1 MSLSNYSLSLF
12 VSLLAA
18 CWCGM
23 ASAQQTFTITVDYSQ
38 APQCQAFA
46 EKSKTLVEEWYP
58 KLNSILFGENHPLPY
73 PAVKLVFKPMK
84 GVAGTANN
92 EITIS
97 EEWVTKK
104 APDDYG
110 MVIHELTHVVQNYK
124 GKGDW
129 WLTEGIADYT
139 RDRHFEPG
147 KRTHRIDRVKHSYKQ
162 GYGVAAA
169 FLIWLEE
176 TKTKDKELVRKL
188 NTASHDGTYSPA
200 KFKELCG
207 ADAETLWKEFLTTQP
222 K

>member
-1 MSLSNYSLSLF
+1 MSSRNHSLPVF
-12 VSLLAA
+12 VALLMA
-18 CWCGM
+18 CWCG
-23 ASAQQTFTITVDYSQ
+23 AVSAQQKFTVTADYSQ

-58 KLNSILFGENHPLPY
+58 KLNHILFGENHPLPY
-73 PAVKLVFKPMK
+73 PEVKLVFKPMK

-129 WLTEGIADYT
+129 WLMEGIADYT

-147 KRTHRIDRVKHSYKQ
+147 KRTHRIDRVKNSYKQ
-162 GYGVAAA
+162 GYGIAAA

-176 TKTKDKELVRKL
+176 TKTRDKELVRKL
-188 NTASHDGTYSPA
+188 NTATHDGTYSVE

-207 ADAETLWKEFLTTQP
+207 GDAETLWKEFLTTQT